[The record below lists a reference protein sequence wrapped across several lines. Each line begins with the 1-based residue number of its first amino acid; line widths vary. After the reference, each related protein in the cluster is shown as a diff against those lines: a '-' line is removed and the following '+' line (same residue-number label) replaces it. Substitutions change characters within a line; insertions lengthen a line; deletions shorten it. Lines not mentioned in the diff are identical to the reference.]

1 MDCLKKILPYTFD
14 FFGLAE
20 LQIMPK
26 DAQAWKKPML
36 TRSLHSYGFEFKF
49 FWSKHKKLK
58 KCKNLGFFNFSD
70 LFWMFTNGFR
80 LWTIFF
86 VQKNTFFRQ
95 NRKKVKIRWFFGNSE
110 NQLYLVTFGNDFF
123 SFVLKLMSYGRL
135 ILRRVKLTNF
145 ENVYHGPVV
154 LWRLYL
160 LKITYKWEVL
170 NPQPLD

>member
-1 MDCLKKILPYTFD
+1 MPLGWEKVLFMTQNRVFRVIKSGFLDYLKKTLNYAFD

-26 DAQAWKKPML
+26 DAQAWKKTML
-36 TRSLHSYGFEFKF
+36 TRSRLSYGFEFKF
-49 FWSKHKKLK
+49 FSSKHEKLK

-123 SFVLKLMSYGRL
+123 F
-135 ILRRVKLTNF
+135 F
-145 ENVYHGPVV
+145 CA
-154 LWRLYL
+154 
-160 LKITYKWEVL
+160 
-170 NPQPLD
+170 